1 MKAIDIVNHYGGS
14 ANDELA
20 NKLLFQWQSNFDR
33 LKSQETGIWKKEPP
47 TIHIFL
53 VQNSTVN
60 AFAAKTN
67 DGYVIAIFDGLRISI
82 AKLFAAILSDARS
95 YPAIGLSWEENESV
109 PEATFSN
116 VSDWLDLALLST
128 PLDSYRLEF
137 ACYMSELALRFAFN
151 HELFHV
157 LLGHVDLTSNAKPL
171 FEIGLRSGDAE
182 YDHAVE
188 MHADERAFQSCV
200 HWILDSLNG
209 EETTDPMTFFMNTID
224 AQFLDLYAA
233 TYTMFQI
240 FNAIKSESHPNPV
253 HRQARLGLILNFL
266 AAEYQISLD
275 RPATKIVGTVIN
287 NVDLYMQDI
296 LGIDWSSRQKETE
309 RILTTD
315 IETEMTQYS
324 KNVCKLYPMLEQHSY
339 IKLE

>member
-116 VSDWLDLALLST
+116 VSDWLDLAPLST
-128 PLDSYRLEF
+128 PLDL
-137 ACYMSELALRFAFN
+137 
-151 HELFHV
+151 
-157 LLGHVDLTSNAKPL
+157 
-171 FEIGLRSGDAE
+171 
-182 YDHAVE
+182 
-188 MHADERAFQSCV
+188 
-200 HWILDSLNG
+200 SL
-209 EETTDPMTFFMNTID
+209 IH
-224 AQFLDLYAA
+224 
-233 TYTMFQI
+233 I
-240 FNAIKSESHPNPV
+240 
-253 HRQARLGLILNFL
+253 
-266 AAEYQISLD
+266 
-275 RPATKIVGTVIN
+275 
-287 NVDLYMQDI
+287 
-296 LGIDWSSRQKETE
+296 
-309 RILTTD
+309 
-315 IETEMTQYS
+315 
-324 KNVCKLYPMLEQHSY
+324 
-339 IKLE
+339 